1 MFYFCFTGKVK
12 LNVRLINNVNGVKG
26 RGTLELEYNGVKG
39 TVCDDDW
46 DDPDAKVVCKML
58 GYR

>member
-1 MFYFCFTGKVK
+1 MFILCFTETLKI
-12 LNVRLINNVNGVKG
+12 RLINNVNDNEA
-26 RGTLELEYNGVKG
+26 RGTIELEYNGVKG

-46 DDPDAKVVCKML
+46 DDIDAKVVCKML